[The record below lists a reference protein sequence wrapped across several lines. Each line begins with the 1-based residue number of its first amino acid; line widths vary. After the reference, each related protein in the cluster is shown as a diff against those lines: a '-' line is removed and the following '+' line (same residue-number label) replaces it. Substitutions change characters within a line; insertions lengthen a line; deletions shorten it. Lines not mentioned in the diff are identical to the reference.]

1 MIGGTAVAK
10 KPKQSKFLTLDFIRI
25 TYTLY
30 AEYYRQF
37 ETEKF
42 LSFPT
47 PTFRT
52 KKMYGKKRS
61 NASQIPKHCLIVFF
75 FSPLCTCYSRTALLS
90 VFLCM
95 HGFLLVFETSSR
107 IHMYPSHLRNAREKK
122 IICVFLYNY
131 SQSVPFP
138 AHFPVHVDFLTV
150 FSSNSQMGI
159 ERERRQKT
167 HWARQEKKRNFII
180 INYSIMKSKW
190 LEWCVCADDG
200 MAKRT
205 CMHEEKFPYSCIF
218 HACGSIHGTWKY
230 IFYFQIRNLTRK
242 HTQSLPVA
250 SVCGS
255 ESKHRN
261 RAEHEQLK

>member
-1 MIGGTAVAK
+1 
-10 KPKQSKFLTLDFIRI
+10 
-25 TYTLY
+25 
-30 AEYYRQF
+30 
-37 ETEKF
+37 
-42 LSFPT
+42 
-47 PTFRT
+47 
-52 KKMYGKKRS
+52 MYGKKRS

-159 ERERRQKT
+159 ERETAKNTLSSTRKKTQFYHNKLFNYEKQMVGMMCVCWRWHGKANMYARRKISLFMHLSCMWFHTWNVKIYILFSNSKFNQKT
-167 HWARQEKKRNFII
+167 HTEFAGCECMWIWIKTQKP
-180 INYSIMKSKW
+180 
-190 LEWCVCADDG
+190 C
-200 MAKRT
+200 RT
-205 CMHEEKFPYSCIF
+205 RTTEIANILC
-218 HACGSIHGTWKY
+218 T
-230 IFYFQIRNLTRK
+230 
-242 HTQSLPVA
+242 
-250 SVCGS
+250 
-255 ESKHRN
+255 
-261 RAEHEQLK
+261 